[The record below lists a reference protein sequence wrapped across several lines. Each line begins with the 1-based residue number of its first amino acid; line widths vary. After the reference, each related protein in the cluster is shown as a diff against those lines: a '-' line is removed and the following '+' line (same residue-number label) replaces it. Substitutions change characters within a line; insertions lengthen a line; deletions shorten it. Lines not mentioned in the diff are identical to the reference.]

1 MPARMEGGVAS
12 LFQPIAS
19 ARVVDAVRE
28 RLRSA
33 ILSGDLTPGSRLSVP
48 GLARQLGVSRSPV
61 REAVLL
67 LVGEG
72 LAVEHSRR
80 GVEVARLDVPGLLEL
95 YSLRAAVEGLA
106 ACLAAERMGGPDLAA
121 LRGVLDAQGAAAVA
135 DTRSF
140 RELDARFHQIIVQTC
155 GNARLARHAELL
167 AREMRLAGP
176 LLLNDARHLRR
187 SHEEHREVEHALR
200 QRDGPGAEAAMRAH
214 LTRVAGAVR
223 AHHT

>member
-1 MPARMEGGVAS
+1 MLMPVAS
-12 LFQPIAS
+12 T
-19 ARVVDAVRE
+19 RVVDAVRE
-28 RLRSA
+28 QLRAA
-33 ILSGDLTPGSRLSVP
+33 ILAGHLAPGTRLSVP
-48 GLARQLGVSRSPV
+48 ELARQLGVSRSPV

-95 YSLRAAVEGLA
+95 YDLRSAVEGLA
-106 ACLAAERMGGPDLAA
+106 ACLAAGRMSGPDLAA

-135 DTRSF
+135 DARGF
-140 RELDARFHQIIVQTC
+140 RDLDARFHKIIVQTC
-155 GNARLARHAELL
+155 GNGRLARHAELL
-167 AREMRLAGP
+167 SREMRLAGP
-176 LLLNDARHLRR
+176 LLLNDSAHLRL

-214 LTRVAGAVR
+214 LTRVAAAVR

>member
-1 MPARMEGGVAS
+1 M
-12 LFQPIAS
+12 LLQPVGS

-28 RLRSA
+28 RLRGA
-33 ILSGDLTPGSRLSVP
+33 ILAGDLAPGTRLSVP
-48 GLARQLGVSRSPV
+48 ELARQLGVSRSPV

-80 GVEVARLDVPGLLEL
+80 GVEVARLDVSGLLEL
-95 YSLRAAVEGLA
+95 YELRAAVEGLA
-106 ACLAAERMGGPDLAA
+106 ACLAAGRMGGTDLAA

-135 DTRSF
+135 DHRGF
-140 RELDARFHQIIVQTC
+140 RELDARFHRIIVQTC
-155 GNARLARHAELL
+155 GNGRLARHAELL

-176 LLLNDARHLRR
+176 LLLNDPAHLRR
-187 SHEEHREVEHALR
+187 SHEEHRAVEHALR

-223 AHHT
+223 RHHAHP